1 VEDVTSL
8 RLQRRRWSLLI
19 ALLLLV
25 GLIVA
30 AGGTSEASV
39 RLFVAGPSAALTGY
53 LTPVV
58 YVPRGTTAT
67 FRNLDS
73 LARHDVLA
81 QKAGTCRG
89 KAFCTPIKD
98 PNQTATVKGVQ
109 KLKPGTYPFFCSLHT
124 FMRGQLVVR

>member
-1 VEDVTSL
+1 MTSI
-8 RLQRRRWSLLI
+8 RLQRRTWSLLI

-30 AGGTSEASV
+30 AGGSSEASV

-58 YVPRGTTAT
+58 FVPRGQTAT

-73 LARHDVLA
+73 FARHDVLS

-89 KAFCTPIKD
+89 KAFCTPLRSF
-98 PNQTATVKGVQ
+98 NQTATVKGIQ

>member
-1 VEDVTSL
+1 MTSSL
-8 RLQRRRWSLLI
+8 RLQRREWSLLI

-30 AGGTSEASV
+30 GGGTSEASV

-58 YVPRGTTAT
+58 FVPRGQTAN
-67 FRNLDS
+67 FRNHDPFQ
-73 LARHDVLA
+73 RHDVLS

-89 KAFCTPIKD
+89 KAFCTPYRD
-98 PNQTATVKGVQ
+98 FNQTATVKGVQ
-109 KLKPGTYPFFCSLHT
+109 KLKPGTYPFFCSLHS